1 MKIVFC
7 CFTIFLLTASP
18 KTPVI
23 FSLKDLIVFNSLAID
38 FFAFSGGHHCENQP
52 VFADAEVA

>member
-1 MKIVFC
+1 MKIVFY
-7 CFTIFLLTASP
+7 CFTIILLTASR

-23 FSLKDLIVFNSLAID
+23 FSLKVLIVFDFLAID
-38 FFAFSGGHHCENQP
+38 FLAFSGGHRCENQP